1 MTGINVGLT
10 MKITPY
16 IGIILCDVKVGDTI
30 ISIHHLHSMASTQT
44 TLESETLTA
53 LSKLDSLVSAAGK
66 VFAAL
71 ASYSSDNST
80 ADGSFTKLKE
90 ALVEYQALEAGL
102 KEIVRSIEN
111 KRSEEE
117 KDTNE
122 KSNGLSSNQIIQMD
136 TVSEEVAKLTEQR
149 DSLQETAQLYTLQLT
164 NILEQS
170 YKLQFHLQTLL
181 ACSEEPVAVPED
193 NA

>member
-30 ISIHHLHSMASTQT
+30 ISIHHLHSMASTKT

-122 KSNGLSSNQIIQMD
+122 VYN
-136 TVSEEVAKLTEQR
+136 EQTSFNVVR
-149 DSLQETAQLYTLQLT
+149 LYYLLLVTL
-164 NILEQS
+164 
-170 YKLQFHLQTLL
+170 
-181 ACSEEPVAVPED
+181 
-193 NA
+193 